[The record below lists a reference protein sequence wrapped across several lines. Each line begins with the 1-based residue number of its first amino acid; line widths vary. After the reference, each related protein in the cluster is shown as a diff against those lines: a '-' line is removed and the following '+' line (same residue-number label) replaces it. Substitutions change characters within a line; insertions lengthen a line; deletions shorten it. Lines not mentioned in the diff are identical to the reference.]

1 MNKAKAIASLVIIVI
16 LILLLLLFTIPL
28 NGQASF
34 QIGNSDYDFY
44 WISSAIDLGLDLKGG
59 LYAVYK
65 ADLDEFGADSDRA
78 TLAMEGVITNL
89 SQMLAQKGYTEASVT
104 REGTNNIRVE
114 VPNVTDTD
122 ELMKLIGE
130 PASLTMTDYTGKE
143 WIYGKNHLT
152 DAYVAT
158 QDGAYVIGLTFND
171 EGAKLFSEATKTIAG
186 YSSTT
191 DSNGNSANYLS
202 IVIEKNGEK
211 STISSP
217 TVSQQITGNSA
228 IISGNF
234 DYQSAYELATQIK
247 AGSWA
252 TTLTLIQSE
261 QISATLGESA
271 LLYTIIAGI
280 VGLVLI
286 IVLMI
291 AVYKGLGVASSLAL
305 VLYTLLLIFF
315 LAVVPWVQLTLEG
328 IAGVI
333 LSIGMAVDANVIIFE
348 RIKDEKY
355 KGRGMSS
362 AIKTGFRDALAPI
375 IDGNVTTIIGAIV
388 MIIFGNSAIQSFA
401 LVLLIGIILS
411 MFTCL
416 VISRLIVYSFLELN
430 DNEKFYGLGFRPVKK
445 LDLAKEGK

>member
-28 NGQASF
+28 NGQPSF

-59 LYAVYK
+59 IYAVYR
-65 ADLDEFGADSDRA
+65 ADLDEFEGDPDRA
-78 TLAMEGVITNL
+78 TLAIEGVITNL
-89 SQMLAQKGYTEASVT
+89 SQMLAQKGYTEATVT

-114 VPNVTDTD
+114 VPNVTDTE
-122 ELMKLIGE
+122 ELMKLLGE
-130 PASLTMTDYTGKE
+130 PASLIMADYTGKE
-143 WIYGKNHLT
+143 WIYGKSHIK
-152 DAYVAT
+152 DAYVSM
-158 QDGAYVIGLTFND
+158 QDGKYVIALEFND
-171 EGAKLFSEATKTIAG
+171 AGAEVFSEATKVISG
-186 YSSTT
+186 YSS
-191 DSNGNSANYLS
+191 GNNTLS
-202 IVIEKNGEK
+202 MIIEKDGERT
-211 STISSP
+211 TISSP
-217 TVSQQITGNSA
+217 TVSTQITGGA
-228 IISGNF
+228 ATIQGNF

-271 LLYTIIAGI
+271 LLYTIIAGAI
-280 VGLVLI
+280 GLVLI
-286 IVLMI
+286 IILMI
-291 AVYKGLGVASSLAL
+291 VIYKGLGLASSVAL

-362 AIKTGFRDALAPI
+362 AVKTGFRDALAPI
-375 IDGNVTTIIGAIV
+375 IDGNVTTIIGSIV

-416 VISRLIVYSFLELN
+416 VISRLLVYSFLELN
-430 DNEKFYGLGFRPVKK
+430 ENENFYGLGFKPVKK
-445 LDLAKEGK
+445 LDLAKEVK